1 LEVIVA
7 HTNSAYEEQQW
18 LADSGANAHI
28 TNQLD
33 NLQIQQPFQQ
43 AEDVAMGNG
52 TELVIENIGSTFFQT
67 TNSSFKLENVL
78 HCP

>member
-7 HTNSAYEEQQW
+7 HTNFAYEEQQW
-18 LADSGANAHI
+18 LANSGANAHI